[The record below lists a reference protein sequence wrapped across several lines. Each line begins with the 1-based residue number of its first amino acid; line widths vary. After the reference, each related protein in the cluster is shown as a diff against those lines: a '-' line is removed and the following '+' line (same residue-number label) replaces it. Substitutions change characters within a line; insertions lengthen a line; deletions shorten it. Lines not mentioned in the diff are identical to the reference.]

1 MLTPS
6 ERTLRARI
14 AANARWSRE
23 DRTEAS
29 ERQRRVLLKRFED
42 AVDPDRTLA
51 PAERAARAQNALA
64 QHMASLS
71 LKASQAR
78 RKAS

>member
-1 MLTPS
+1 VLTAS

-14 AANARWSRE
+14 AANARWAHE

-29 ERQRRVLLKRFED
+29 ERQRRVLLRRFED

-64 QHMASLS
+64 QHMAALS
-71 LKASQAR
+71 LKASRAR
-78 RKAS
+78 KKAS